1 MEIRCH
7 DEDNCSKKVAWKFM
21 KAVLIFSV
29 SERTPFPRMGE
40 RSLQWLPNLPPR
52 PYTVM
57 LQR

>member
-40 RSLQWLPNLPPR
+40 RSLQWLPILTP
-52 PYTVM
+52 
-57 LQR
+57 